1 MALELGNKYFGTTL
15 SHIFIIWWWI
25 SNLGQEI
32 RSSNNIFDYFHPMP
46 LCCYKW
52 MNYFDY
58 NDLSKILSYHKTFSF
73 FFWIGLIFSLT
84 RCLMEF
90 FELDLFSHSLA
101 ASWSFLT
108 KKIWSFVFF
117 WSRTSAFHTN
127 TTQLGSD
134 CHITG
139 NQIIFSDEK
148 CRIFHWLFS
157 LLSFEFSVICLTL
170 RFMKLVTP

>member
-1 MALELGNKYFGTTL
+1 M
-15 SHIFIIWWWI
+15 
-25 SNLGQEI
+25 
-32 RSSNNIFDYFHPMP
+32 SSNNIFDYFDPMP

-73 FFWIGLIFSLT
+73 FFLNWTYFLT
-84 RCLMEF
+84 
-90 FELDLFSHSLA
+90 HSLPHGVF
-101 ASWSFLT
+101 WLKNLKFR
-108 KKIWSFVFF
+108 FF

-139 NQIIFSDEK
+139 NQIFFSDEK
-148 CRIFHWLFS
+148 FTIFHWLFS

-170 RFMKLVTP
+170 KFMKLVTP

>member
-1 MALELGNKYFGTTL
+1 M
-15 SHIFIIWWWI
+15 
-25 SNLGQEI
+25 
-32 RSSNNIFDYFHPMP
+32 SSNNIFDYFHPMP

-90 FELDLFSHSLA
+90 
-101 ASWSFLT
+101 LT
-108 KKIWSFVFF
+108 KKSEVSFFC

-148 CRIFHWLFS
+148 FTIFHWLFS

-170 RFMKLVTP
+170 KFMKLVTP